1 MPDDYNV
8 KKKKLSFKGETK
20 IKKKKRKAEDNPEDD
35 NNNDNAEGWVPV
47 KSLSDLGGPLFLTF
61 SSDPPSCLIIDEKSK
76 VNMAIL
82 QAPSTDPDDDT
93 TSSRNVPVH
102 FDIAEPTTVHQVLVA
117 TMIPDSDRL
126 TLKAYNGK
134 YLSSDKFG
142 IVTADTEA
150 IGMQEEWTAIIKADE
165 EEGGIAFQSHYGKF
179 LSVDEVAAVDAGAR
193 AGAGGAGVGGA
204 LTGFQI
210 RADSETIGFCELFRA
225 KIQARFRK
233 KAKKAAGD
241 VKIVTKDY
249 EFDQSRKFQTW
260 NHGRVIVSNES
271 VKELNK
277 AKKEGRFSEALL
289 DRREKLKSDRYC
301 K

>member
-1 MPDDYNV
+1 MPDEYNV
-8 KKKKLSFKGETK
+8 KKKKLSFKGDTK
-20 IKKKKRKAEDNPEDD
+20 TKKKKRKAEDDGEDNN

-47 KSLSDLGGPLFLTF
+47 KALSDLGGPIFLTF
-61 SSDPPSCLIIDEKSK
+61 ASDPPSCLIVDDKSK
-76 VNMAIL
+76 VTMSTL
-82 QAPSTDPDDDT
+82 QAPTSQDSDDDD
-93 TSSRNVPVH
+93 SSRKIHPSGPAN
-102 FDIAEPTTVHQVLVA
+102 FDTAEPTAVHQVLVV

-126 TLKAYNGK
+126 TLKASNGK

-142 IVTADTEA
+142 IVTAHTEA
-150 IGMQEEWTAIIKADE
+150 IGMQEEWTAVIKADE
-165 EEGGIAFQSHYGKF
+165 EEGGIAFQNHYGKF
-179 LSVDEVAAVDAGAR
+179 LSVDEVAGGP
-193 AGAGGAGVGGA
+193 GAGTGGI
-204 LTGFQI
+204 QI
-210 RADSETIGFCELFRA
+210 RADAETIGFCEVFRA

-233 KAKKAAGD
+233 KAKKASGD
-241 VKIVTKDY
+241 VKIGTKDY

-271 VKELNK
+271 VKELSK

>member
-1 MPDDYNV
+1 MPDEYNV

-20 IKKKKRKAEDNPEDD
+20 TKKKKRKAEDDGEDSKET
-35 NNNDNAEGWVPV
+35 NDNAEGWVAV
-47 KSLSDLGGPLFLTF
+47 RALTDLGGPLFLTF
-61 SSDPPSCLIIDEKSK
+61 ASDPPSCLTIDDKSK
-76 VNMAIL
+76 VNMSTLL
-82 QAPSTDPDDDT
+82 QPTSSQDSDDDDSDRKPT
-93 TSSRNVPVH
+93 AGGPVN
-102 FDIAEPTTVHQVLVA
+102 FDTAEPTAVHQVLVA

-126 TLKAYNGK
+126 TLKAFNGK

-142 IVTADTEA
+142 IVTAHTEA

-165 EEGGIAFQSHYGKF
+165 EEGGIAFQNHYGKF
-179 LSVDEVAAVDAGAR
+179 LSVDEVAAE
-193 AGAGGAGVGGA
+193 
-204 LTGFQI
+204 TGKGTGIQI
-210 RADSETIGFCELFRA
+210 RADSDTIGFCEIFRA

>member
-1 MPDDYNV
+1 MPDEYNV

-20 IKKKKRKAEDNPEDD
+20 TKKKKRKAEDDGEDSKET
-35 NNNDNAEGWVPV
+35 NDNAEGWVAV
-47 KSLSDLGGPLFLTF
+47 RALTDLGGPLFLTF
-61 SSDPPSCLIIDEKSK
+61 ASDPPSCLTVDDKSK
-76 VNMAIL
+76 VSMSTL
-82 QAPSTDPDDDT
+82 QPPSQDSDDEDSRGKPAGGPVSFDT
-93 TSSRNVPVH
+93 
-102 FDIAEPTTVHQVLVA
+102 AEPTAVHQVLVA

-142 IVTADTEA
+142 IVTAHTEA

-165 EEGGIAFQSHYGKF
+165 EEGGIAFQNHYGKF
-179 LSVDEVAAVDAGAR
+179 LSVDEVATETGK
-193 AGAGGAGVGGA
+193 GSGGGI
-204 LTGFQI
+204 QI
-210 RADSETIGFCELFRA
+210 RADSETIGFCEIFRA

-233 KAKKAAGD
+233 KAKKASGE

>member
-1 MPDDYNV
+1 MPDEYNV

-20 IKKKKRKAEDNPEDD
+20 TKKKKRKAEDDGEDSKET
-35 NNNDNAEGWVPV
+35 NDNAEGWVAV
-47 KSLSDLGGPLFLTF
+47 RALTDLGGPLFLTF
-61 SSDPPSCLIIDEKSK
+61 ASDSPSCLTIDDKSK
-76 VNMAIL
+76 VSMSTL
-82 QAPSTDPDDDT
+82 QPPSQDSDDEDPRKKHTGGPVNFDT
-93 TSSRNVPVH
+93 
-102 FDIAEPTTVHQVLVA
+102 AEPTAVHQVLVA

-142 IVTADTEA
+142 IVTAHTEA

-165 EEGGIAFQSHYGKF
+165 EEGGIAFQNHYGKF
-179 LSVDEVAAVDAGAR
+179 LSVDEVAAETGK
-193 AGAGGAGVGGA
+193 GAGGGI
-204 LTGFQI
+204 QI
-210 RADSETIGFCELFRA
+210 RADSETIGFCEIFRA

-233 KAKKAAGD
+233 KAKKAAGE